1 MGKHTEWAGPIF
13 DGHVCS
19 LGGIIHIWR
28 WENVRS
34 TAATAR
40 GSSLSACV
48 PLTTSGIAD
57 MATRPSGS
65 AARRAGAPLKGCE
78 RAARHVGYCPMHARR
93 ADRNGGDPGGAEP
106 KRRWTA
112 AIGDR
117 HTLATG
123 YVRVKIGHEHP
134 RAYASGWILEHILV
148 MEEKLGR
155 RLLPGENVH
164 HINGRRDDN
173 RPENLEL
180 WVTMQPAGQRP
191 SDMLA
196 WAQEVIRRYG
206 DET

>member
-65 AARRAGAPLKGCE
+65 AARRAGAPLKGVRGRPAMSGTARCTHAV
-78 RAARHVGYCPMHARR
+78 RIAMAGTPAARSQSVDGQPRSATAIRSRPAMYASRLDTSTHGHMHPDGSLSTSSSWRKSSVAAYCLAKTSTTSTGAGMTTARR
-93 ADRNGGDPGGAEP
+93 TSNCGSPCNPQGSAR
-106 KRRWTA
+106 
-112 AIGDR
+112 
-117 HTLATG
+117 ATCS
-123 YVRVKIGHEHP
+123 R
-134 RAYASGWILEHILV
+134 
-148 MEEKLGR
+148 GR
-155 RLLPGENVH
+155 R
-164 HINGRRDDN
+164 R
-173 RPENLEL
+173 
-180 WVTMQPAGQRP
+180 
-191 SDMLA
+191 
-196 WAQEVIRRYG
+196 
-206 DET
+206 